1 MLILLRETS
10 IKGKKVDEGKMSIQ
24 VTLKLSQAKN
34 AISPSAVTRGAF
46 GRIRC
51 HRHDQL
57 PGHPGGVD

>member
-51 HRHDQL
+51 HRHD
-57 PGHPGGVD
+57 